1 LAPLV
6 ATSTGGYYL
15 SAPQPQVIGHRYDSA
30 MRPIGLVL
38 GILLV
43 LGGVAW
49 IAQGLN
55 VPFMP
60 RSFMTSDRAWVLI
73 GAATALGGIVLVGW
87 ARRRP

>member
-6 ATSTGGYYL
+6 ATSTRGYYL
-15 SAPQPQVIGHRYDSA
+15 SALQPQVIGHRYDSA
-30 MRPIGLVL
+30 MRRIALVL
-38 GILLV
+38 GILLA
-43 LGGVAW
+43 LGGAAW

-60 RSFMTSDRAWVLI
+60 RSFMTADRAWVLI
-73 GAATALGGIVLVGW
+73 GAATALAGIVLIGW